1 MFLLASPRIA
11 QSDRET
17 PPLPGIRSMHFPEP
31 SSGGCHPGKP
41 EQQEAPSRFATA
53 ELVLPL
59 SAIDLHLSAP
69 RPPLCASESNP
80 PSPLSKMPR
89 QFCIHASFHLR
100 GLDNFQIIVE
110 LQVMI
115 PQQILP
121 YQTEFSRFRQPPCQL
136 HVQPRVGRNGLCR
149 QSPGEISI
157 RVPPNSAGNYHVRPD
172 LCLMRGIGT
181 LHVLHSRGV
190 KARGLRM
197 QLHLQERI
205 PGADAPTVGYLP

>member
-31 SSGGCHPGKP
+31 SSGGRRPGK
-41 EQQEAPSRFATA
+41 QQEARSRFATA

-59 SAIDLHLSAP
+59 SAIDLQLFAP

-100 GLDNFQIIVE
+100 GVDGRQIIVE
-110 LQVMI
+110 FHVMI

-121 YQTEFSRFRQPPCQL
+121 YQT
-136 HVQPRVGRNGLCR
+136 
-149 QSPGEISI
+149 
-157 RVPPNSAGNYHVRPD
+157 
-172 LCLMRGIGT
+172 
-181 LHVLHSRGV
+181 
-190 KARGLRM
+190 
-197 QLHLQERI
+197 
-205 PGADAPTVGYLP
+205 